1 MADRVCCLPE
11 IGVRRVPTAVKRKV
25 QVLVAVEE
33 RPLRVVEEVITGETE
48 LKLFV
53 LRLSESET
61 LEQDKSVLK
70 NPGPVNAGNNVGTLL
85 AGRRK
90 REAGNILRQ

>member
-33 RPLRVVEEVITGETE
+33 RPIRVVEEVITGGTE

-61 LEQDKSVLK
+61 L
-70 NPGPVNAGNNVGTLL
+70 
-85 AGRRK
+85 
-90 REAGNILRQ
+90 